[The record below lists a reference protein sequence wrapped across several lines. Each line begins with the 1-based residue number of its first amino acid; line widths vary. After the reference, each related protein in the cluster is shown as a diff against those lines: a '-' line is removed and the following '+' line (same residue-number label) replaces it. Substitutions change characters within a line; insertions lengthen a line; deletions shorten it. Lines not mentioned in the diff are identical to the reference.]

1 MINKGFINKIV
12 IILMFVLAVVTL
24 VLTYQFI
31 IESNNNSKSYD
42 NLVKELEK
50 QAALQNQ
57 IISDLESKERIQIEI
72 WADAIKKINNPN
84 ISDEQKAV
92 LLDVIQNTSG
102 TIQAIVLDEF
112 GNFSTSS
119 SNFKNKER
127 LIDDQNYL
135 DSLISIMMVQNNPIK
150 IIYETPKINSQN
162 QTELNS
168 DGTLKMV
175 KTVSYIYYKNSEL
188 LDFIDAIYSDSKKL
202 SESIVET
209 NDSYIKSSNN
219 LKFLPIVIFIVSL
232 FLFLSAYYIFY
243 YSQKSTQ
250 NKLWV
255 GMAKETAHQIG
266 TPLSSLIGWLNYFKE
281 KGVQNDIINE
291 IEKDTDRL
299 GQIANRFSKIG
310 SRPTPELVQL
320 KPILNKTVE
329 YIKKRASKNIHFDLI
344 ISDNS
349 QYLKTNI
356 CIELFSWVL
365 ENILKNSIDSIQT
378 DGKISIS
385 VNSTD
390 KNIILD
396 FIDNG
401 KGILR
406 SNFKNIFEPGYTSKK
421 RGWGLGLSLSKRIIE
436 EYHQGR
442 IFVLKSTPFKE
453 TIIRIVLKN

>member
-1 MINKGFINKIV
+1 MINKSILNKTI
-12 IILMFVLAVVTL
+12 IILMFALAVLTL

-31 IESNNNSKSYD
+31 IDSNTTTKSYD
-42 NLVKELEK
+42 ALVQKLEEQSK
-50 QAALQNQ
+50 LQNQ
-57 IISDLESKERIQIEI
+57 IISDLESKERLQIEV

-92 LLDVIQNTSG
+92 LLDVIKNTST
-102 TIQAIVLDEF
+102 TIQAIVLDEA

-119 SNFKNKER
+119 SNFKSKER
-127 LIDDQNYL
+127 LIDDSNYL
-135 DSLISIMMVQNNPIK
+135 DSLITMMSSQNNPIK
-150 IIYETPKINSQN
+150 IIYETPKINNQN
-162 QTELNS
+162 QTELNF
-168 DGTLKMV
+168 DGSLKMV

-188 LDFIDAIYSDSKKL
+188 LDVIDRMYFDSKEL
-202 SESIVET
+202 FSSIVEINERYT
-209 NDSYIKSSNN
+209 KSSNN

-243 YSQKSTQ
+243 YAQKSTQ

-266 TPLSSLIGWLNYFKE
+266 TPLSSLIGWVDYFKS
-281 KGVQNDIINE
+281 KGIQNDILNE

-299 GQIANRFSKIG
+299 DQIANRFSKIG
-310 SRPTPELVQL
+310 SKPTPELLEL
-320 KPILNKTVE
+320 KPILNHTID
-329 YIKKRASKNIHFDLI
+329 YIKKRASKNIQFDLI
-344 ISDNS
+344 MSDSNHS
-349 QYLKTNI
+349 LKTNI
-356 CIELFSWVL
+356 CIELFSWVI

-378 DGKISIS
+378 DGQIRVCI
-385 VNSTD
+385 NNTN

-401 KGILR
+401 KGILK
-406 SNFKNIFEPGYTSKK
+406 SNFQNIFEPGYTSKK

-442 IFVLKSTPFKE
+442 IFVLRSNPFKE
-453 TIIRIVLKN
+453 TIIRIILKS